1 MNWLKQNLF
10 NVLNLIVLVYVIFEL
25 ENIKAIALQTGIE
38 AQMSNIKLDYVESDV
53 NSETVVVDSLKRRIE
68 NDMEKSAKRNSKN

>member
-10 NVLNLIVLVYVIFEL
+10 NILNLAVLIYVIFEL
-25 ENIKAIALQTGIE
+25 QNIKAIALQTGVE

-53 NSETVVVDSLKRRIE
+53 NSETVVVDSLKRKIE
-68 NDMEKSAKRNSKN
+68 QDREEDKRMNKRK